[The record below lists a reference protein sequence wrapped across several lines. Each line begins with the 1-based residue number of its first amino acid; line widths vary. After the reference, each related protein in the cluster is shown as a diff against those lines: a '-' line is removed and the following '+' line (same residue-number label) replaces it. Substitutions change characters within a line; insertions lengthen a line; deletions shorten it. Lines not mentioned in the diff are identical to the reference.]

1 MEYDCHI
8 IYKYLA
14 FQMKSLSIKNLGFRL
29 KNSIFQIKNNEILG
43 LSYIKFE
50 ILGILSVTPSI
61 LET

>member
-1 MEYDCHI
+1 
-8 IYKYLA
+8 
-14 FQMKSLSIKNLGFRL
+14 MKNLSIKNLEFRL

-43 LSYIKFE
+43 ISHIKFE